1 MAIFTKN
8 EQRKTVADH
17 LTERMNVLLA
27 QGWTMEGNKAPQSPK
42 EQRPV
47 TPLPDDFPGRAHL
60 IEAGL
65 ATLEAVR
72 EYGAANGFDSIKGI
86 GPVTAEEINAAL

>member
-1 MAIFTKN
+1 MAIFSKD

-27 QGWTMEGNKAPQSPK
+27 QGWTMEGTLSKEEPK
-42 EQRPV
+42 V
-47 TPLPDDFPGRAHL
+47 TPLPDDFPGRVHL
-60 IEAGL
+60 IESGL